1 MEKNDYNLILT
12 ALLIVLVG
20 FAYYNLQSSKIQV
33 SSLFNSEIEDQEAK
47 NLYNL
52 YKTKKLMKKIRAQKE
67 QQISDNDTVSI
78 MLKELNSTNIDEM
91 EKDFQEVDNDLNSL

>member
-12 ALLIVLVG
+12 ALLIVLAG

-47 NLYNL
+47 NIYNL
-52 YKTKKLMKKIRAQKE
+52 YKTKKLMKKIKAQKE

>member
-12 ALLIVLVG
+12 ALLIVLAG
-20 FAYYNLQSSKIQV
+20 FAYYNLQSSKIKM

-47 NLYNL
+47 NIYNL
-52 YKTKKLMKKIRAQKE
+52 YKTKKLMKKIKSQKE

-78 MLKELNSTNIDEM
+78 MLKELNSTKIDEM